1 MFTYSKKF
9 ILSRCLWWKPLQA
22 SIQICRHYSTTSS
35 SSRSSGFPIDSATW
49 DRLKSLG
56 ILRRFRG
63 KRSTGSR
70 VKNYSLNAV
79 EPWISSKQDQY
90 ARSTLLTSIH
100 REQNSLRGANHANL
114 SIPLLIPFCNQVCK
128 KSKLCILNSRSVCNK
143 ALLLND
149 FIVAN
154 EIDVLCITETWL
166 KSNNQLIIN
175 ELSPKGYIFQH
186 VARKGRGGGIGILF
200 KKALKP
206 VKISLKNKFKS
217 FEVMGM
223 SLHSGSLLLV
233 GEFNFHIE
241 DTSNSNALKFLN
253 ILDCFNLQQHVD
265 NPTYNDKHILD
276 LVITRKNDQIVDNFS
291 ISDPA
296 ISDHSAVFCDLHLKR
311 LLLRR

>member
-1 MFTYSKKF
+1 M
-9 ILSRCLWWKPLQA
+9 
-22 SIQICRHYSTTSS
+22 
-35 SSRSSGFPIDSATW
+35 
-49 DRLKSLG
+49 
-56 ILRRFRG
+56 
-63 KRSTGSR
+63 
-70 VKNYSLNAV
+70 
-79 EPWISSKQDQY
+79 
-90 ARSTLLTSIH
+90 
-100 REQNSLRGANHANL
+100 
-114 SIPLLIPFCNQVCK
+114 
-128 KSKLCILNSRSVCNK
+128 
-143 ALLLND
+143 LND

-223 SLHSGSLLLV
+223 SLHSSPERILLFVIYRPPPSGCNELTNNMFFDEFSTFLEEVSSQSGSLLLV
-233 GEFNFHIE
+233 GGFNFHIE